1 MGKVNSIPTNPKT
14 SVYTT
19 VSLMAKQ
26 QSKVWKKWWKN
37 GKHTQKKN
45 KKSFLFYK
53 NTGKLWK
60 NLH

>member
-19 VSLMAKQ
+19 ASLMA
-26 QSKVWKKWWKN
+26 SNKVKHEKN
-37 GKHTQKKN
+37 GGKMKQKKITRKVLCFIKTLAN
-45 KKSFLFYK
+45 Y
-53 NTGKLWK
+53 GK